1 MTNPAGGPVN
11 EYPAMRDSW
20 SGTTFGDVFGGVKFN
35 ILSEYAQAPVALAVR
50 GVIKLPTGS
59 DDADK
64 GTSTG
69 KPDFLADLIIS
80 KEINKAFEVSAYGGF
95 QVRGQPDLGRRHRRR
110 RDLERPAL
118 GLRRRA
124 CRRAARCV

>member
-1 MTNPAGGPVN
+1 M
-11 EYPAMRDSW
+11 
-20 SGTTFGDVFGGVKFN
+20 KFN

-50 GVIKLPTGS
+50 GVVKLPTGS

-69 KPDFLADLIIS
+69 KPDFLADVIVS

-95 QVRGQPDLGRRHRRR
+95 QVRGQPDLGRRHSAPTRSRTACAGASAS
-110 RDLERPAL
+110 P
-118 GLRRRA
+118 